1 MDSSPNETHTSDL
14 ETLGQY
20 LRRQREMRKIG
31 LEEISRETKIHIN
44 LLASLEMDDYDQ
56 LPGRAFVKGFLK
68 AYTNYVGLDTH
79 DIMLRY
85 EMQARSQE
93 GAEKTSLTALSIKKL
108 WGSWSREKKIVVV
121 AVGVL
126 LLALLTY
133 VFFS

>member
-1 MDSSPNETHTSDL
+1 MDPSPNDTDNSKT

-20 LRRQREMRKIG
+20 LRRQREMRKIS
-31 LEEISRETKIHIN
+31 LEEIYRKTKVNVN
-44 LLASLEMDDYDQ
+44 LLNALEMDDYDQ

-68 AYTNYVGLDTH
+68 NYTNYIGLDSH
-79 DIMLRY
+79 EVMLRY
-85 EMQARSQE
+85 EMQARPQ
-93 GAEKTSLTALSIKKL
+93 GGVEKTSRTALSIKGL
-108 WGSWSREKKIVVV
+108 WESWERNKKIVVV